1 MRVGLFSKLLVV
13 AILLILLSI
22 VLPVAKVENVDAIL
36 ASATFLYGI
45 FYGFEAAVVLQNFS
59 SLKSLVSAE
68 SASILALWNLSQIL
82 PKNAAKEIE
91 ERIEHYLVLA
101 IENPLTKYVQATN
114 REFFAIF
121 EPLKKVKTSTEAES
135 NAMAY
140 MHESM
145 YYLPQTRNQ
154 ISQVAPRDVDP
165 PEWAMLII
173 LGSIIIVALF
183 LGRDVSIL
191 SQLSAAIF
199 SLTVVGSLLLLD
211 EIDSNK
217 IQEEKLEF
225 DVFNDTLVAMGK
237 ERYYPKRAIHHKMV
251 SKKKTRNARV
261 GIYV

>member
-121 EPLKKVKTSTEAES
+121 EPLKEEGGDKK
-135 NAMAY
+135 
-140 MHESM
+140 
-145 YYLPQTRNQ
+145 PQQKRNPKDTYSVCQ
-154 ISQVAPRDVDP
+154 
-165 PEWAMLII
+165 
-173 LGSIIIVALF
+173 
-183 LGRDVSIL
+183 
-191 SQLSAAIF
+191 
-199 SLTVVGSLLLLD
+199 
-211 EIDSNK
+211 SNK
-217 IQEEKLEF
+217 S
-225 DVFNDTLVAMGK
+225 VVPSVADSHGCY
-237 ERYYPKRAIHHKMV
+237 E
-251 SKKKTRNARV
+251 
-261 GIYV
+261 